1 MTLKD
6 RFEQLPGPVKTG
18 LREPLTHFMVIGA
31 LLFGGGLIFKDQQRP
46 VIVVNTQD
54 VAQMAEYWE
63 LQSQRPPTREELT
76 AMIRERVDEEIL
88 AREAQ
93 RLGLDRD
100 DLIIRRRLAQK
111 MAFAGEDVAPIPEP
125 TPKIL
130 EDFYNR
136 TRTTYAEP
144 AHLALRHAYFSS
156 ERTEGDP
163 KLAAE
168 AALARARSGLS
179 PASDPFM
186 LSLTYGDVSATELM
200 RDYGPEFARLAEKA
214 PLSSWVGPVA
224 SPFGW
229 HVLRVE
235 ARRPARIPPLAE
247 VRSEVSD
254 AYMAERR
261 QAANASFMAKL
272 RKRYRV
278 EVADSPA

>member
-1 MTLKD
+1 VTLRD
-6 RFEQLPGPVKTG
+6 RFERLPGPLKTG
-18 LREPLTHFMVIGA
+18 LREPLTHFLLIGA
-31 LLFGGGLIFKDQQRP
+31 LLFGGGLIVKAQQRP

-93 RLGLDRD
+93 RLGLDQD

-125 TPKIL
+125 SPRVL

-136 TRTTYAEP
+136 TRATYAEP
-144 AHLALRHAYFSS
+144 AHLTLRHAYFSS

-163 KLAAE
+163 RLAAE
-168 AALARARSGLS
+168 AALTKARSGQT

-186 LSLTYGDVSATELM
+186 LSLTYGDVSALELM
-200 RDYGPEFARLAEKA
+200 RDYGPEFTHMAEKS
-214 PLSSWVGPVA
+214 PLASWAGPVA

-229 HVLRVE
+229 HILRVE
-235 ARRPARIPPLAE
+235 SRRPARVPPLAE
-247 VRSEVSD
+247 VRSEVRD
-254 AYMAERR
+254 AYMAEHR

-272 RKRYRV
+272 RQRYRV